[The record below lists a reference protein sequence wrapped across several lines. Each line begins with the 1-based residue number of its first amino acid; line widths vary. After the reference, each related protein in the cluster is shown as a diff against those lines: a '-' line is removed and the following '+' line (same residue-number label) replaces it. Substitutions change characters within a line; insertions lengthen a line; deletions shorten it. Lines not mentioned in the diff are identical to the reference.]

1 MKTISEHLE
10 SIENEVIRNKALA
23 YYKLNRKGFFDELGN
38 LRPGKQET
46 TVEKLHTAIDHAF
59 GWGSTNDGHDYW
71 STIHQSFMEQDPDNG
86 EEEDVEWEDDDD
98 DDDDDDGDGE

>member
-23 YYKLNRKGFFDELGN
+23 YYKLRNKHIFDELGN
-38 LRPGKQET
+38 LLPHEKEMRT
-46 TVEKLHTAIDHAF
+46 EKLHTAIDNAF
-59 GWGSTNDGHDYW
+59 GWGATNDGHDYW

-98 DDDDDDGDGE
+98 DGE